1 MGMANLRAGPTA
13 DDDMATGVGGLSGP
27 GTRRWSGWPICSA
40 TASPPATPPP
50 PPGRND
56 YLMRQAPP
64 VSAVVPVKL
73 TMNGKATWTFVWF
86 GYMKNARNEGIAL
99 CSVTD
104 GGNYYGSGGCEAATV
119 GEGKVAKSDGG
130 AGSIRLGTV
139 VRRATSVT
147 AVLGDG
153 RRVPG
158 VLAFG
163 RGFPYKVWRWPT
175 RRKTTPTSS
184 SPTTAGTSSAS
195 SRSARS
201 IPLRDN
207 RAAAGSWCSATRLT
221 CWSQPRAR

>member
-1 MGMANLRAGPTA
+1 MGMANLRAVIA
-13 DDDMATGVGGLSGP
+13 IVVGASMLAGDRSPRGGSGSARP
-27 GTRRWSGWPICSA
+27 A
-40 TASPPATPPP
+40 TASPSATPPP

-64 VSAVVPVKL
+64 VSAVVPIKL
-73 TMNGKATWTFVWF
+73 TMDRTTTWTFVWF
-86 GYMKNARNEGIAL
+86 GYMKNARNEGIVL

-104 GGNYYGSGGCEAATV
+104 GGNYYGTGGCEAATV
-119 GEGKVAKSDGG
+119 GAGKLAISDGG

-139 VRRATSVT
+139 IRQATSVT